1 MDIISSAASFNSSFS
16 FILRVLAS
24 DYLLENWFVV
34 VYISPGQ

>member
-1 MDIISSAASFNSSFS
+1 MDIISSAASSTSPFS

-24 DYLLENWFVV
+24 DSLLESWFVV